1 MKTNANLKT
10 ITNPQRISVP
20 RIKSAKW
27 WVYHLLVGGFA
38 LLMLYPVI
46 WLLMSSFKPSEMIF
60 VTAKSLIPDPW
71 ILDNFSKGWEGIGG
85 NSFGV
90 FIKNT
95 VVLVIFTMIGQVIS
109 SAFIAF
115 GFARMNFFG
124 KGFWFAIMMVTLMLP
139 YEVVMI
145 PQYIIFSKLGW
156 LDSIKPIVIPA
167 YFGHPFFIFLLVQF
181 IRTIPRELDEAATI
195 DGCNTF
201 KIFYKIIL
209 PLIRPALATAAI
221 FSFYWTW
228 DNLLGPVLY
237 LNSPDKY
244 TVSMALN
251 MFLSNETVSNWG
263 AMFAMSI
270 VTLIP
275 VFVVFFLFQRHVV
288 EGISTSGL
296 KG

>member
-1 MKTNANLKT
+1 MTSKLKT
-10 ITNPQRISVP
+10 P
-20 RIKSAKW
+20 RW
-27 WVYHLLVGGFA
+27 WLYHILVGGFA
-38 LLMLYPVI
+38 ILMLYPVI
-46 WLLMSSFKPSEMIF
+46 WLLMSSFKPSDTIF

-71 ILDNFSKGWEGIGG
+71 IFTNFVEGWKGIGG

-95 VVLVIFTMIGQVIS
+95 AILVVITLIGQVIS

-115 GFARMNFFG
+115 GFARLEFKGKAIWFG
-124 KGFWFAIMMVTLMLP
+124 IMMVTLMLP
-139 YEVVMI
+139 HDVLMV

-156 LDSIKPIVIPA
+156 LNSIKPLAVPA

-181 IRTIPRELDEAATI
+181 IRTIPRELDEAAII

-201 KIFYKIIL
+201 KIFTNIIL
-209 PLIRPALATAAI
+209 PLIRPALATTAI

-228 DNLLGPVLY
+228 ESLLGPVLY
-237 LNSPDKY
+237 LNSPSKY

-263 AMFAMSI
+263 AMFAMSV

-275 VFVVFFLFQRHVV
+275 VFLIFFIFQRQVV

>member
-1 MKTNANLKT
+1 M
-10 ITNPQRISVP
+10 RM
-20 RIKSAKW
+20 KSAKW
-27 WVYHLLVGGFA
+27 WTYHILVGGFSV
-38 LLMLYPVI
+38 LMLYPVV
-46 WLLMSSFKPSEMIF
+46 WLLMSSFKESHTIF
-60 VTAKSLIPDPW
+60 TTAKSLIPHPW
-71 ILDNFSKGWEGIGG
+71 IWTNFTDGWKGIGG
-85 NSFGV
+85 NSFGL

-95 VVLVIFTMIGQVIS
+95 AVLVILTMIGQIIS
-109 SAFIAF
+109 CSLIAF
-115 GFARMNFFG
+115 GFARLEFKGKAIWFG
-124 KGFWFAIMMVTLMLP
+124 IMMVTLMLP
-139 YEVVMI
+139 NEVVMV

-156 LDSIKPIVIPA
+156 LNSMKPLVVPA

-201 KIFYKIIL
+201 NIFYRIIL
-209 PLIRPALATAAI
+209 PLIKPALATTAI

-237 LNSPDKY
+237 LNSPAKY

-251 MFLSNETVSNWG
+251 MFLSTETVSNWG

-275 VFVVFFLFQRHVV
+275 VFVIFFIFQRYVV

>member
-1 MKTNANLKT
+1 M
-10 ITNPQRISVP
+10 
-20 RIKSAKW
+20 RIKSVKW
-27 WVYHLLVGGFA
+27 WTYHILVGGFA
-38 LLMLYPVI
+38 VLMLYPVI
-46 WLLMSSFKPSEMIF
+46 WLLMSSFKESNAIF
-60 VTAKSLIPDPW
+60 VTAKSLIPDPF
-71 ILDNFSKGWEGIGG
+71 ILDNFAEGWKGIGG

-95 VVLVIFTMIGQVIS
+95 AILVIVTLIGQVIS
-109 SAFIAF
+109 SSLIAF
-115 GFARMNFFG
+115 GFARLEFKGKALWFG
-124 KGFWFAIMMVTLMLP
+124 LMMVTLMLP
-139 YEVVMI
+139 YEVVMV

-156 LDSIKPIVIPA
+156 LNSIKPIAVPA

-201 KIFYKIIL
+201 HIFYKIIL
-209 PLIRPALATAAI
+209 PLIKPALATAAI

-228 DNLLGPVLY
+228 DSLLGPVLY
-237 LNSPDKY
+237 LNSPAKY

-263 AMFAMSI
+263 AMFAMSV

-275 VFVVFFLFQRHVV
+275 VFVIFFIFQRYVV

>member
-1 MKTNANLKT
+1 
-10 ITNPQRISVP
+10 
-20 RIKSAKW
+20 
-27 WVYHLLVGGFA
+27 
-38 LLMLYPVI
+38 MLYPVI
-46 WLLMSSFKPSEMIF
+46 WLLMSSFKPTETIF
-60 VTAKSLIPDPW
+60 LTAKQLIPETW
-71 ILDNFSKGWEGIGG
+71 TFNNFTQGWEGIGG
-85 NSFGV
+85 NSFGL

-95 VVLVIFTMIGQVIS
+95 VVLVFFTMIGQVIS

-115 GFARMNFFG
+115 GFARLQFFG
-124 KGFWFAIMMVTLMLP
+124 KNFWFAIMMVTLMLP

-145 PQYIIFSKLGW
+145 PQYIIFAQLGW
-156 LDSIKPIVIPA
+156 LDSIKPIAIPA

-209 PLIRPALATAAI
+209 PLIKPALATVSI

-237 LNSPDKY
+237 LNNPAKY

-251 MFLSNETVSNWG
+251 MFLSNDSVSNWG

-270 VTLIP
+270 VSLIP
-275 VFVVFFLFQRHVV
+275 VFVIFFLFQRHVV

>member
-1 MKTNANLKT
+1 MTSKLK
-10 ITNPQRISVP
+10 SP
-20 RIKSAKW
+20 RW
-27 WVYHLLVGGFA
+27 WVYHILVGGFA
-38 LLMLYPVI
+38 ILMLYPVI
-46 WLLMSSFKPSEMIF
+46 WLLMSSFKPSDTIF
-60 VTAKSLIPDPW
+60 ITAKSLIPDPW
-71 ILDNFSKGWEGIGG
+71 IWTNFAEGWKGIGG

-95 VVLVIFTMIGQVIS
+95 AILVVITLIGQVIS

-115 GFARMNFFG
+115 GFARLQFKGKALWFG
-124 KGFWFAIMMVTLMLP
+124 IMMVTLMLP
-139 YEVVMI
+139 HDVLMV

-156 LDSIKPIVIPA
+156 LNSIKPLAIPA

-181 IRTIPRELDEAATI
+181 IRTIPRELDEAAII
-195 DGCNTF
+195 DGCGTF
-201 KIFYKIIL
+201 KIFTKIIL
-209 PLIRPALATAAI
+209 PLIKPALATASI

-228 DNLLGPVLY
+228 ESLLGPVLY
-237 LNSPDKY
+237 LNSPSKY

-263 AMFAMSI
+263 SMFAMSV

-275 VFVVFFLFQRHVV
+275 VFVIFFLFQRHVV

>member
-1 MKTNANLKT
+1 MTSKLK
-10 ITNPQRISVP
+10 SP
-20 RIKSAKW
+20 RW
-27 WVYHLLVGGFA
+27 WIYHILVGGFA
-38 LLMLYPVI
+38 ILMLYPVI
-46 WLLMSSFKPSEMIF
+46 WLVMSSFKPSDTIF
-60 VTAKSLIPDPW
+60 ITAKSLIPETW
-71 ILDNFSKGWEGIGG
+71 IWTNFVDGWQGIGG

-95 VVLVIFTMIGQVIS
+95 AILVVITLIGQVIS
-109 SAFIAF
+109 SALIAF
-115 GFARMNFFG
+115 GFARLEFKGKALWFG
-124 KGFWFAIMMVTLMLP
+124 IMMLTLMLP
-139 YEVVMI
+139 HDVLMV

-156 LDSIKPIVIPA
+156 LNSIKPLAIPA

-181 IRTIPRELDEAATI
+181 IRTIPRELDEAAII
-195 DGCNTF
+195 DGCGTF
-201 KIFYKIIL
+201 KIFTKIIL
-209 PLIRPALATAAI
+209 PLIKPSLATAAI

-228 DNLLGPVLY
+228 ESLLGPVLY
-237 LNSPDKY
+237 LNSPTKY

-263 AMFAMSI
+263 AMFAMSV

-275 VFVVFFLFQRHVV
+275 VFVIFFLFQRHVV

>member
-1 MKTNANLKT
+1 MTSKLK
-10 ITNPQRISVP
+10 SP
-20 RIKSAKW
+20 RW
-27 WVYHLLVGGFA
+27 WIYHILVGGFA
-38 LLMLYPVI
+38 ILMLYPVI
-46 WLLMSSFKPSEMIF
+46 WLLMSSFKPSDTIF
-60 VTAKSLIPDPW
+60 ITAKSLIPDPW
-71 ILDNFSKGWEGIGG
+71 IWTNFVEGWKGIGG

-95 VVLVIFTMIGQVIS
+95 AILVVITLIGQVIS

-115 GFARMNFFG
+115 GFARLQFKGKALWFG
-124 KGFWFAIMMVTLMLP
+124 IMMVTLMLP
-139 YEVVMI
+139 HDVLMV

-156 LDSIKPIVIPA
+156 LNSIKPLAIPA

-181 IRTIPRELDEAATI
+181 IRTIPRELDEAAII
-195 DGCNTF
+195 DGCGTF
-201 KIFYKIIL
+201 KIFTKIIL
-209 PLIRPALATAAI
+209 PLIKPALATASI

-228 DNLLGPVLY
+228 ESLLGPVLY
-237 LNSPDKY
+237 LNSPSKY

-263 AMFAMSI
+263 SMFAMSV

-275 VFVVFFLFQRHVV
+275 VFVIFFLFQRHVV

>member
-1 MKTNANLKT
+1 MQTKTEINTVSKRFEMPKAKK
-10 ITNPQRISVP
+10 P
-20 RIKSAKW
+20 KW
-27 WVYHLLVGGFA
+27 WIYHILVGGFA
-38 LLMLYPVI
+38 VLMLYPVI
-46 WLLMSSFKPSEMIF
+46 WLLISSFKPSDTIF
-60 VTAKSLIPDPW
+60 LTAQSLIPDPF
-71 ILDNFSKGWEGIGG
+71 ILSNYAQGWEGIGG
-85 NSFGV
+85 NSFGL

-95 VVLVIFTMIGQVIS
+95 AVLVIITMIGQVIS
-109 SAFIAF
+109 SAVIAF
-115 GFARMNFFG
+115 GFARLSFVG

-139 YEVVMI
+139 NEVVMI

-156 LDSIKPIVIPA
+156 LDSIKPIAIPA

-195 DGCNTF
+195 DGCGTF

-209 PLIRPALATAAI
+209 PLIRPALATVSI

-270 VTLIP
+270 VSLIP
-275 VFVVFFLFQRHVV
+275 VFVIFFLFQRHVV

>member
-1 MKTNANLKT
+1 MQTNTEINAASKRFEM
-10 ITNPQRISVP
+10 PKVKKP
-20 RIKSAKW
+20 RW
-27 WVYHLLVGGFA
+27 WIYHILVGGFA
-38 LLMLYPVI
+38 VLMLYPVI
-46 WLLMSSFKPSEMIF
+46 WLLMSSFKPSETIF
-60 VTAKSLIPDPW
+60 VTAQSLIPDPF
-71 ILDNFSKGWEGIGG
+71 ILSNFAQGWEGIGG

-95 VVLVIFTMIGQVIS
+95 VVLVIITMIGQVIS
-109 SAFIAF
+109 SAVIAF
-115 GFARMNFFG
+115 GFARLSFIG
-124 KGFWFAIMMVTLMLP
+124 KGFWFALMMVTLMLP

-156 LDSIKPIVIPA
+156 LDSIKPIAVPA

-195 DGCNTF
+195 DGCGTF

-209 PLIRPALATAAI
+209 PLIRPALATVSI

>member
-1 MKTNANLKT
+1 METNSNVKTVPQTKGITVPKMKK
-10 ITNPQRISVP
+10 P
-20 RIKSAKW
+20 RW
-27 WVYHLLVGGFA
+27 WIYHILVGGFA

-46 WLLMSSFKPSEMIF
+46 WLLMSSFKPSETIF

-71 ILDNFSKGWEGIGG
+71 ILTNFSQGWEGIGG

-95 VVLVIFTMIGQVIS
+95 VVLVILTMIGQVIS

-115 GFARMNFFG
+115 GFARLEFVG
-124 KGFWFAIMMVTLMLP
+124 KNFWFAIMMVTLMLP

-156 LDSIKPIVIPA
+156 LDSIKPIAVPA

-195 DGCNTF
+195 DGCSTF

-270 VTLIP
+270 VTLVP

>member
-1 MKTNANLKT
+1 M
-10 ITNPQRISVP
+10 
-20 RIKSAKW
+20 RIKSVKW
-27 WVYHLLVGGFA
+27 WTYHILVGGFA
-38 LLMLYPVI
+38 VLMLYPVI
-46 WLLMSSFKPSEMIF
+46 WLLMSSFKESNAIF
-60 VTAKSLIPDPW
+60 VTAKSLIPDPF
-71 ILDNFSKGWEGIGG
+71 ILDNFAEGWKGIGG

-95 VVLVIFTMIGQVIS
+95 AVLVIVTLIGQVIS
-109 SAFIAF
+109 SSLIAF
-115 GFARMNFFG
+115 GFARLEFKGKALWFG
-124 KGFWFAIMMVTLMLP
+124 LMMVTLMLP
-139 YEVVMI
+139 YEVVMV

-156 LDSIKPIVIPA
+156 LNSIKPIAIPA

-201 KIFYKIIL
+201 NIFYKIIL
-209 PLIRPALATAAI
+209 PLIKPALATAAI

-228 DNLLGPVLY
+228 DSLLGPVLY
-237 LNSPDKY
+237 LNSPAKY

-263 AMFAMSI
+263 AMFAMSV
-270 VTLIP
+270 VTLVP
-275 VFVVFFLFQRHVV
+275 VFVIFFIFQRYVV

>member
-1 MKTNANLKT
+1 MQTNTEINTTTKRFEIPKARK
-10 ITNPQRISVP
+10 P
-20 RIKSAKW
+20 KW
-27 WVYHLLVGGFA
+27 WIYHILVGGFA
-38 LLMLYPVI
+38 ILMLYPVI
-46 WLLMSSFKPSEMIF
+46 WLLMSSFKPSDSIF
-60 VTAKSLIPDPW
+60 VTAQSLIPDPF
-71 ILDNFSKGWEGIGG
+71 ILSNYAQGWEGIGG
-85 NSFGV
+85 NTFAV

-95 VVLVIFTMIGQVIS
+95 VFLVIVTMIGQVIS
-109 SAFIAF
+109 SAVIAF
-115 GFARMNFFG
+115 GFARMSFFG

-139 YEVVMI
+139 NEVVMI

-156 LDSIKPIVIPA
+156 LDSIKPIAIPA

-195 DGCNTF
+195 DGCGTF

-209 PLIRPALATAAI
+209 PLIRPALATVSI

-270 VTLIP
+270 VSLIP
-275 VFVVFFLFQRHVV
+275 VFVIFFLFQRHVV

>member
-1 MKTNANLKT
+1 M
-10 ITNPQRISVP
+10 
-20 RIKSAKW
+20 RIKSVKW
-27 WVYHLLVGGFA
+27 WTYHILVGGFA
-38 LLMLYPVI
+38 VLMLYPVI
-46 WLLMSSFKPSEMIF
+46 WLLMSSFKESNAIF
-60 VTAKSLIPDPW
+60 VTAKSLIPDPF
-71 ILDNFSKGWEGIGG
+71 ILDNFAEGWKGIGG

-95 VVLVIFTMIGQVIS
+95 AVLVVVTLIGQVIS
-109 SAFIAF
+109 SSLIAF
-115 GFARMNFFG
+115 GFARLEFKGKALWFG
-124 KGFWFAIMMVTLMLP
+124 LMMVTLMLP
-139 YEVVMI
+139 YEVVMV

-156 LDSIKPIVIPA
+156 LNSIKPIAIPA

-201 KIFYKIIL
+201 NIFYKIIL
-209 PLIRPALATAAI
+209 PLIKPALATAAI

-228 DNLLGPVLY
+228 DSLLGPVLY
-237 LNSPDKY
+237 LNSPAKY

-263 AMFAMSI
+263 AMFAMSV
-270 VTLIP
+270 VTLVP
-275 VFVVFFLFQRHVV
+275 VFVIFFTFQRFVV